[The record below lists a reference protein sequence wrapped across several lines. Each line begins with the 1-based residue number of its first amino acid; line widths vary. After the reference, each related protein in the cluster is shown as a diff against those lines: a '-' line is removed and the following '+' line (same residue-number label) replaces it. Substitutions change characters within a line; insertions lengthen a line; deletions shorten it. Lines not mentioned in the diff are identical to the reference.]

1 MLKLGGWQ
9 PWEAVPSDHIATTID
24 LEAAQLVQNDL
35 ASLLQFGA
43 RKQSFEICSPVLDE
57 AVDSW
62 GNNAMARVGTKK
74 KKSTPGP
81 FFHIPVPK
89 GAQILKKGHRG
100 RFFFKFERTN

>member
-1 MLKLGGWQ
+1 MLKLGGWK

-43 RKQSFEICSPVLDE
+43 QKQSFEICSPVLDE

-74 KKSTPGP
+74 KKIDPRSFFSDPCTQGGTDTEKRAPGSI
-81 FFHIPVPK
+81 FF
-89 GAQILKKGHRG
+89 
-100 RFFFKFERTN
+100 